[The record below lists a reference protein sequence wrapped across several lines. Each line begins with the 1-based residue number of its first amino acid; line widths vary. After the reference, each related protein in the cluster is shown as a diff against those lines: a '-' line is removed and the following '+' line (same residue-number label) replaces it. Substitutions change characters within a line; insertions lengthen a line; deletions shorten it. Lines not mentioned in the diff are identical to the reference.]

1 MPLTPLYSWE
11 ESLTAIKIVIEA
23 PGLTK
28 AKSDLL
34 ICDNFLRV
42 NFPPYLL
49 QLDLLNQIDDT
60 KCDAVFGLGSV
71 TCRLEKVRRQTCLSC
86 C

>member
-1 MPLTPLYSWE
+1 MPLTPLYTWE

-34 ICDNFLRV
+34 VCDTFLRI
-42 NFPPYLL
+42 NSPPYLL
-49 QLDLLNQIDDT
+49 QLDLLNPVDDVN
-60 KCDAVFGLGSV
+60 CNAVFGLGSV
-71 TCRLEKVRRQTCLSC
+71 TCHLHKVRRQTCQ
-86 C
+86 